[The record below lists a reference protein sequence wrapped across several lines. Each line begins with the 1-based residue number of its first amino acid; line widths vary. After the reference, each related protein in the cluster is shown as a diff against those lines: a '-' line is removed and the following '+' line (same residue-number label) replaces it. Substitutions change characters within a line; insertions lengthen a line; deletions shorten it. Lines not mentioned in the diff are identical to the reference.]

1 MGVMSGFK
9 SIALGIFLFYLLG
22 YLYFFDFSYVFFD
35 VAGVIVPTLL
45 IGYGLFS
52 IVRSAQKSNVAMSA
66 KSEVGKKPEERI
78 RRQQQGEEL
87 VKERDSEESLQS
99 L

>member
-66 KSEVGKKPEERI
+66 KSEEAKNQKK
-78 RRQQQGEEL
+78 G
-87 VKERDSEESLQS
+87 
-99 L
+99 

>member
-87 VKERDSEESLQS
+87 VKERDSKESLE
-99 L
+99 